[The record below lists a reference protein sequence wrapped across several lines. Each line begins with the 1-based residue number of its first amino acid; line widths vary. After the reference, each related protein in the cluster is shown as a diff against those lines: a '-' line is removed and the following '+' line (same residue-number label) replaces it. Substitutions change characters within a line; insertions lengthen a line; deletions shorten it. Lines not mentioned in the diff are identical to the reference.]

1 MQRLRVGNERRAPEE
16 LEEGQCGWQ
25 ANTQTTPSTGEVKG
39 ARRKCW
45 EDQTKLHINV
55 ALPLGL
61 RESLENL
68 VKSCGF

>member
-1 MQRLRVGNERRAPEE
+1 MQRLRVGNERHAPEE
-16 LEEGQCGWQ
+16 LEE

-39 ARRKCW
+39 AQRKCW